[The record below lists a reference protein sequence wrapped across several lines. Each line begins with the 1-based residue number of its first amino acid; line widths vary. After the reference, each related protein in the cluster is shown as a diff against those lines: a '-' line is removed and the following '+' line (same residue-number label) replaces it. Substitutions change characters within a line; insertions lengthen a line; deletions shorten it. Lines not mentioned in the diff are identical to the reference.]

1 MKIIGIT
8 GGIGSGKSTVA
19 KVFNFYDVP
28 VFTADT
34 EGKIISDCNPIAVES
49 IKKLFGN
56 DIYVDGKLNRKSVAA
71 QVFEDKDKLLQLNQI
86 IHPLVKLSFD
96 NFCNKNANKSFVA
109 IESAILIESG
119 FYNFVDFSVMVSAP
133 ESLRIKRVVLRDGL
147 TPFQV
152 ESRINNQLQE
162 VVMEKFCKFKIL
174 NDDKSLITP
183 QVKKILDIF
192 SHIKNS

>member
-162 VVMEKFCKFKIL
+162 VVMEKFCKYKIL